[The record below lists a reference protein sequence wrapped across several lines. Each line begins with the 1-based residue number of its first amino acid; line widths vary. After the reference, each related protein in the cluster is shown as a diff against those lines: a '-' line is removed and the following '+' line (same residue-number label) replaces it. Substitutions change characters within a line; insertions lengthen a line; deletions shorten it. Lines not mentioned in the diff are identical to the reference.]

1 MSDMRNTNQ
10 NSATFAKAQQT
21 VMSRLP
27 SLPLLLGKAAFKS
40 GHYRV
45 DDSLPDLSMSIEGLR
60 LDESHLQR
68 YREIC
73 GFESQR
79 MPATYLFVV
88 AFPLFVRLMLEKNF
102 PLRPMGQVHLG
113 NHIVVH
119 HRFDINSPLSISASV
134 GSSELSSRGL
144 EWNIDTV
151 VEVEKHRVW
160 TAQSTF
166 LYRCKTDIKR
176 KFAKDLKPLG
186 TPQQW
191 MIPANIG
198 RRYARVSGDYN
209 PIHLADTSA
218 KVLGFKKAIAHG
230 MWSKARCLAALDSII
245 PDAGYQVDVSF
256 YKPVFLPSSVQFY
269 AHEQDAVQ
277 HFSLFNSSGTDMH
290 LKGSI
295 I

>member
-1 MSDMRNTNQ
+1 MPVMKDSNQ
-10 NSATFAKAQQT
+10 TSATVAQQI

-27 SLPLLLGKAAFKS
+27 SLPMLLGKAAFKS
-40 GHYRV
+40 GFYKV
-45 DDSLPDLSMSIEGLR
+45 EDTLPALTMSVEHLR
-60 LDESHLQR
+60 LDKNHLQR

-113 NHIVVH
+113 NQISVH
-119 HRFDINSPLSISASV
+119 HCFDLASPLSISASV
-134 GSSELSSRGL
+134 GSSELTSRGL
-144 EWNIDTV
+144 EWSIDTV
-151 VEVEKHRVW
+151 VEVEKQTVW

-166 LYRCKTDIKR
+166 LYRCETQVKR
-176 KFAKDLKPLG
+176 KFVRDLKPSG
-186 TPQQW
+186 NPQHW
-191 MIPANIG
+191 VIPANIG
-198 RRYARVSGDYN
+198 RRYARISGDFN
-209 PIHLADTSA
+209 PIHITDTSA
-218 KVLGFKKAIAHG
+218 KVLGFKKAIVHG
-230 MWSKARCLAALDSII
+230 MWSKARCLAALDSTL

-269 AHEQDAVQ
+269 SQKQ
-277 HFSLFNSSGTDMH
+277 GGRQNFSLFNGSGADMH

-295 I
+295 V